1 MSQSQSQSQSQG
13 KKRKRAQASE
23 AAAPSTSRAPHTGV
37 TFKNANLA
45 ETEGGPVFATAGAL
59 DIPANV
65 PFNVFAN
72 KKRRSLLAG
81 QTSKTEWQSTNHLEQ
96 QDEQV
101 NEDESEKRAFD
112 PGYSCE

>member
-1 MSQSQSQSQSQG
+1 MSQSQSQG

-23 AAAPSTSRAPHTGV
+23 AAATPSTSQAPHTGV

-59 DIPANV
+59 DIPAHV

-72 KKRRSLLAG
+72 KKKRSLLAG
-81 QTSKTEWQSTNHLEQ
+81 QTSKTEWQSTNHTEQ
-96 QDEQV
+96 LDEQT